1 MEILDRKSTKRC
13 TERDGQR
20 PTFPITTIT
29 SADKKKK
36 KEKKKIESQRYGKF
50 IRVER
55 IVSKALL
62 EKSGR
67 WKVLKSSILTVVL
80 CSLRNLN

>member
-36 KEKKKIESQRYGKF
+36 GEKKIESQRYGKF
-50 IRVER
+50 IRVET